1 MTGISNDMKISM
13 SDMFYLGGPLSLR
26 GFEMRGV
33 GPQSESNALGSS
45 VSINFVLLPCY
56 RAFFQFVWQVHFF
69 IFRV

>member
-45 VSINFVLLPCY
+45 VSRFFLVSLCYFLIFYLFVKNDNF
-56 RAFFQFVWQVHFF
+56 F
-69 IFRV
+69 